1 MPGTDPGDG
10 KAGDSDHRPGS
21 QKLAWLQGI
30 KRVLLLGAAS
40 QEFRGVEAHLSPVGH
55 RFWFPWGPGAF
66 SNKIALQISLLGWH
80 PHS

>member
-10 KAGDSDHRPGS
+10 KAGDSDYYPGF

-55 RFWFPWGPGAF
+55 RFPRGSGAF
-66 SNKIALQISLLGWH
+66 SNEVALQISLLGWH
-80 PHS
+80 PLS

>member
-10 KAGDSDHRPGS
+10 KAGDSDHHPGS
-21 QKLAWLQGI
+21 QKLAWFQGV

-55 RFWFPWGPGAF
+55 RFPWGPGVF
-66 SNKIALQISLLGWH
+66 SNEVALRISLLDWH
-80 PHS
+80 PLF